1 MVIIYSVKDMA
12 NVVTGSGLIS
22 ISFQRIDISGI
33 VKRLPPWKMRI
44 DFDTTRF
51 FEVNIVG
58 EVAEVKCFCTAD
70 QIVKML
76 VEYPQ
81 LQAVVDRLNINL
93 QIQYKLSKIIDK
105 YIEKQKQQEIDI

>member
-1 MVIIYSVKDMA
+1 MSSI
-12 NVVTGSGLIS
+12 VTGNGLIS
-22 ISFQRIDISGI
+22 ISFQRINLYDVAKG
-33 VKRLPPWKMRI
+33 LPPWKTRI

-70 QIVKML
+70 QLVEML
-76 VEYPQ
+76 VEYPR

-93 QIQYKLSKIIDK
+93 QVQYKLSKVINK
-105 YIEKQKQQEIDI
+105 YIEKQKQQELNI